1 MESSPIYT
9 IIITLCKT
17 SKIQF
22 KHITDKAEN
31 NQRIKGN
38 EENVRECVW
47 MLDGIWLVHLNHYSV
62 FGIKRNV

>member
-1 MESSPIYT
+1 LSVFYVFSF
-9 IIITLCKT
+9 IIFIV
-17 SKIQF
+17 F
-22 KHITDKAEN
+22 AEN

-62 FGIKRNV
+62 FGIKRNVWG